1 MKGLPAAP
9 STENDLAA
17 CRQDRYFSA
26 RVVPDFPFPLRGLPA
41 VEFFPRTSSTSRS
54 NRRLAL
60 YAGLM
65 FLAPMFGCQYTAQG
79 KNSAGVQL
87 YQSGQY
93 QQAAQQFTQALNQ
106 DPKNADAYYNLAS
119 TYHQVGRTTRNA
131 AELDQAEKLYNTC
144 LDFNP
149 NHRDCYRAL
158 AVLLVD
164 KNQPDKAQRLL
175 EGWYSSNPANPAPK
189 VELARLREE
198 FGDKAG
204 AKEYLQQAL
213 STDPYDVRALAALG
227 RIQETEGNTTQAL
240 ANYQR
245 SLFRDQFQPELAAR
259 VNQLRTAANAANQFA
274 PPDGTRTVTTP
285 NGPLR

>member
-1 MKGLPAAP
+1 
-9 STENDLAA
+9 
-17 CRQDRYFSA
+17 
-26 RVVPDFPFPLRGLPA
+26 
-41 VEFFPRTSSTSRS
+41 VEFFRRTSSNLPSI
-54 NRRLAL
+54 RRLTAC
-60 YAGLM
+60 ATLM
-65 FLAPMFGCQYTAQG
+65 LLAPMFGCQYTSQG
-79 KNSAGVQL
+79 KNNAGVKL

-93 QQAAQQFTQALNQ
+93 QLASQQFIQALNQ

-119 TYHQVGRTTRNA
+119 TYHQVGRTTKSV
-131 AELDQAEKLYNTC
+131 AELDQAEIYYNKC

-164 KNQPDKAQRLL
+164 KNQPDKAQTLL
-175 EGWYSSNPANPAPK
+175 TRWYQENPSNPAPK

-227 RIQETEGNTTQAL
+227 RIQESEGNTQQAL

-245 SLFRDQFQPELAAR
+245 SLFRDQFQPELSAR
-259 VNQLRTAANAANQFA
+259 VAQLQTAANAANQFA
-274 PPDGTRTVTTP
+274 PPGGTRTVTTP
-285 NGPLR
+285 NGALR